1 MEEKLIVESLSPM
14 ERSVLPKLG
23 KEDLSVEVVSKK
35 SGLDKTTV
43 LRAVGLLER
52 KGLVEI
58 ESNEVKRVDLGILGI
73 NYLRKELP
81 ERVLLNK
88 LTEKGVVPIGEIRNV
103 CGLNE
108 NEAKV
113 ALGVLKKKA
122 LVEIVGGK
130 LKLVAG
136 GSGIAK
142 KMIEEIFMEKLP
154 LDLDDL
160 TRNSVP
166 SKMGTGVPSSSGARN
181 SVPSK
186 MGTGVPS
193 SSGKGLDVLAFENL
207 KKRKDIVEI
216 VEGKVVNVRLTDLGV
231 KVAKMDLNIEMLEAL
246 TPKMLKGTSWKGKK
260 FRRYDLN
267 APVPRLY
274 GGKRHFVN
282 QATDYAKSIWLE
294 MGFKE
299 MKGDMV
305 ESGFWVFDSL
315 FTAQDHPVRE
325 MQDTFYIKDVKSSG
339 VGGRESVV
347 GKVLESVKKAH
358 EGGVDSSKGWQYEW
372 DEEDAKKVL
381 LRTHTTCLSAR
392 KLMEI
397 GKELASRKSEVGSRK
412 QSYKFFAL
420 GKCFRNETVDWSHG
434 FEFNQTEGI
443 VVDEDANF
451 VQLLGYLKQFFGKM
465 GYDKLRWRPA
475 YFAYTEPSLEID
487 VWHEGKQKWLELGGA
502 GMFRPEVTIP
512 MFGRHVPVL
521 AWGPGFDRMIMEF
534 FGIDDLRE
542 MYKNDIGKLREMRF
556 WRK

>member
-1 MEEKLIVESLSPM
+1 MIESLSPM
-14 ERSVLPKLG
+14 ERRVLPKLT
-23 KEDLSVEVVSKK
+23 ENFLDIENLSKK
-35 SGLDKTTV
+35 VELDKTTV
-43 LRAVGLLER
+43 LRAIGLLE
-52 KGLVEI
+52 KKNFVNIKNIEI
-58 ESNEVKRVDLGILGI
+58 KRIDLGILGI
-73 NYLRKELP
+73 NYLKKELP

-88 LTEKGVVPIGEIRNV
+88 LSEKNIIPIGEIKNV
-103 CGLNE
+103 CNLND

-113 ALGVLKKKA
+113 SLGVLKKKA
-122 LVEIVGGK
+122 LVEINKGK
-130 LKLVAG
+130 LKLSAKG
-136 GSGIAK
+136 GEVSK

-154 LDLDDL
+154 IDMENLNDLD
-160 TRNSVP
+160 R
-166 SKMGTGVPSSSGARN
+166 
-181 SVPSK
+181 
-186 MGTGVPS
+186 
-193 SSGKGLDVLAFENL
+193 LAFETL
-207 KKRKDIVEI
+207 RKRKDIVEVI
-216 VEGKVVNVRLTDLGV
+216 DEKIISVKLTDLG
-231 KVAKMDLNIEMLEAL
+231 KKISKMNLNVEMLEAL

-267 APVPRLY
+267 APVPRIH

-299 MKGDMV
+299 MKGNMV

-325 MQDTFYIKDVKSSG
+325 MQDTFYLKGFEGSLPKSNNKRKRCIVDNVKM
-339 VGGRESVV
+339 
-347 GKVLESVKKAH
+347 AH
-358 EGGVDSSKGWQYEW
+358 KGGVDGSKGWQQDWNEKN
-372 DEEDAKKVL
+372 AKRVL

-397 GKELASRKSEVGSRK
+397 GKKAEFPAK
-412 QSYKFFAL
+412 YFAL

-465 GYDKLRWRPA
+465 GYNKLRWRPA

-487 VWHEGKQKWLELGGA
+487 VWHEGKGKWLELGGA

-521 AWGPGFDRMIMEF
+521 AWGPGFDRIIMNF
-534 FGIDDLRE
+534 FKIDDLRD
-542 MYKNDIGKLREMRF
+542 MYKNDLNKLREMRF
-556 WRK
+556 WR